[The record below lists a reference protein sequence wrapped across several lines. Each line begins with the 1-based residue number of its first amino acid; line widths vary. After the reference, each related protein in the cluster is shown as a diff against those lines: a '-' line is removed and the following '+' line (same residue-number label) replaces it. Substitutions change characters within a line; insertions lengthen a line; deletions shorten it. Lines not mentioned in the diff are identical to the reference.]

1 MGSAYLGGDNIPQT
15 YKVLATSIL
24 DTFGIDV
31 SPNSLYFLAN
41 SYADG
46 PMRVVDAAVNSMYLA
61 ADKKEFN
68 PKTDIPLIGS
78 FIGAAPNVD
87 GREFNSIT
95 EQVEKIAGRM
105 NMLEKASPEG
115 YAKYLEK
122 NPLHEEI
129 VDFFDKNI
137 GELNKLRKQTNEVR
151 VEPGLSPKE
160 RTQLIRELNKEQNLL
175 KYELIQQFKSYYDL
189 KP

>member
-1 MGSAYLGGDNIPQT
+1 
-15 YKVLATSIL
+15 
-24 DTFGIDV
+24 
-31 SPNSLYFLAN
+31 
-41 SYADG
+41 
-46 PMRVVDAAVNSMYLA
+46 MRVVDAAVNSMYLA

-68 PKTDIPLIGS
+68 AKTDIPLIGS

-95 EQVEKIAGRM
+95 EQVEKMASRL
-105 NMLEKASPEG
+105 NMLEKASPDE
-115 YAKYLEK
+115 YAKYLAK
-122 NPLHEEI
+122 NPLHEEV

-137 GELNKLRKQTNEVR
+137 GELNKLRKETNQAR
-151 VEPGLSPKE
+151 IEPGLSPKE

-175 KYELIQQFKSYYDL
+175 KYELIQNFKAYYDL